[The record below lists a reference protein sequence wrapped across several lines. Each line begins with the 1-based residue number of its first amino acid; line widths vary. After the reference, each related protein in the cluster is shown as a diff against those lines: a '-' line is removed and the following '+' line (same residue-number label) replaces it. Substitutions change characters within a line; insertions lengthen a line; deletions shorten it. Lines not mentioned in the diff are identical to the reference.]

1 MWWWIRVRDIR
12 VNLPLTVIQKA
23 TYRNMYGFVFTHK
36 GFPAGAVVRNPPAS
50 AGDTGVQVQSWVGK
64 ILWRR
69 EWHPTPVF
77 LPGKSHGK
85 RSLVDYSPGGHKES
99 DTTE

>member
-1 MWWWIRVRDIR
+1 M
-12 VNLPLTVIQKA
+12 NLPLTVIQKA
-23 TYRNMYGFVFTHK
+23 THRNMYRFVFTHK
-36 GFPAGAVVRNPPAS
+36 GFAGGAVVRNLPAS

-69 EWHPTPVF
+69 EWQPTSVF

-85 RSLVDYSPGGHKES
+85 KSLVGYSPGGRKES
-99 DTTE
+99 DTTA

>member
-1 MWWWIRVRDIR
+1 M
-12 VNLPLTVIQKA
+12 NLPLTVIQKA

-69 EWHPTPVF
+69 EWQPIPVF

-85 RSLVDYSPGGHKES
+85 RRAWWTIVQGVTKSRTQLS
-99 DTTE
+99 D

>member
-1 MWWWIRVRDIR
+1 M
-12 VNLPLTVIQKA
+12 NLPLTVIQKA
-23 TYRNMYGFVFTHK
+23 THRNMYRSVFTHK
-36 GFPAGAVVRNPPAS
+36 GFPGGAVVRNLPAS

-69 EWHPTPVF
+69 EWQPTPVF
-77 LPGKSHGK
+77 LPGKSHEK
-85 RSLVDYSPGGHKES
+85 RSLVDYSLGGHKES